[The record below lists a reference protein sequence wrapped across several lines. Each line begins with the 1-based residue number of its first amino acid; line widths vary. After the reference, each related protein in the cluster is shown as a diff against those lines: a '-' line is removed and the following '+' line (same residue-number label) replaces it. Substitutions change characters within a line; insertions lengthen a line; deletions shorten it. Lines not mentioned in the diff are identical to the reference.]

1 MKNYFISTIDK
12 DKMYNAV
19 AMIYIA
25 DKKFLKEIKIFCKEK
40 GYKIEKED

>member
-1 MKNYFISTIDK
+1 MKSYFIYTIDK

-19 AMIYIA
+19 AEIIIT
-25 DKKFLKEIKIFCKEK
+25 DRKFLKEIQTFCKEK